1 MFTAVVTADHRRYDG
16 ADSAKLLAA
25 FVEHLAGLTAEAL
38 K

>member
-25 FVEHLAGLTAEAL
+25 FIEQLTGLTAEAL